1 VKILQVRPTS
11 GGRRIAA
18 IDIEIAPGVRAVD
31 VSLIRKSDG
40 TMRVFGHSLTFDR
53 KTADDLARAAVA
65 AGGRRNDCR

>member
-1 VKILQVRPTS
+1 MRILQVRPCT

-31 VSLIRKSDG
+31 VSLIRKPDG

-53 KTADDLARAAVA
+53 KTADELARAAVA
-65 AGGRRNDCR
+65 AGGCMHERS

>member
-1 VKILQVRPTS
+1 MKILQVRPCS

-18 IDIEIAPGVRAVD
+18 LDIEISPGVRAVD
-31 VSLIRKSDG
+31 VSLIRKPDG

-65 AGGRRNDCR
+65 AGGVPNGGL

>member
-65 AGGRRNDCR
+65 AGGWRNDCR

>member
-1 VKILQVRPTS
+1 MKILQVRPMS

-31 VSLIRKSDG
+31 VSLIRKPDG

-53 KTADDLARAAVA
+53 KTADDLASAAVA
-65 AGGRRNDCR
+65 AGGWRNDRR